1 MYQIKTKMNQ
11 INNQILQLQRSIQ
24 EIENKSIYSLSY
36 YFFDEGV
43 KREELVK
50 QIKWL
55 ENELEYL
62 KDDEKR
68 EKYRAIRDKD
78 PLKYG
83 KRKHQ

>member
-43 KREELVK
+43 KREELVN

-55 ENELEYL
+55 EKELEYL

>member
-1 MYQIKTKMNQ
+1 MYEIKTKMNQ
-11 INNQILQLQRSIQ
+11 TKNQILQLQRSIY
-24 EIENKSIYSLSY
+24 EIDNKPFYSLSY

-55 ENELEYL
+55 EKELEYL

>member
-1 MYQIKTKMNQ
+1 
-11 INNQILQLQRSIQ
+11 
-24 EIENKSIYSLSY
+24 
-36 YFFDEGV
+36 
-43 KREELVK
+43 
-50 QIKWL
+50 L
-55 ENELEYL
+55 EKELEYL

>member
-1 MYQIKTKMNQ
+1 MYEIKIKINQ
-11 INNQILQLQRSIQ
+11 INNQILQLQRSIYD
-24 EIENKSIYSLSY
+24 IDNKSIYSLY
-36 YFFDEGV
+36 DYFFDEGE

-55 ENELEYL
+55 EKELEYM

-68 EKYRAIRDKD
+68 EKYRVIRNKD

-83 KRKHQ
+83 KMKHQ